1 MFQEMELSSFN
12 IQKFLIFTQKKLF
25 RYFIEPKPPKNSEK
39 TLKTRLIFQEE
50 TFRATLKKCLIFRE
64 MELSS
69 HRIFF
74 LVFKSF

>member
-1 MFQEMELSSFN
+1 MFQEMELSSSN

-25 RYFIEPKPPKNSEK
+25 LYFIEPKPQKNSEK
-39 TLKTRLIFQEE
+39 TLKTRLIFQEV
-50 TFRATLKKCLIFRE
+50 TFRATLEKCLIFWE

-74 LVFKSF
+74 